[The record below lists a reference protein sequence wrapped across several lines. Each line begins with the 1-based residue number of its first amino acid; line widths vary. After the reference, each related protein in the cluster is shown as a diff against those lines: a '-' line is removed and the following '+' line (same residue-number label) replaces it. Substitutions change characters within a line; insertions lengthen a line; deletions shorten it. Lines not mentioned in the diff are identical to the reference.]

1 MQRCSTSSGAKTVQ
15 HFKRCKNDAALQAV
29 QKRCRVEFFNTGCVR
44 GAKCKRCKIQE
55 VQNAGGAKRCRVE
68 FFNTGGA
75 RGSSI
80 FFLGGALIFFGRC
93 SIFFGGCFDFFFL
106 KFSDFFEII
115 NFDKKFY

>member
-1 MQRCSTSSGAKTVQ
+1 MQEVQSGAEWN
-15 HFKRCKNDAALQAV
+15 FLIQAV
-29 QKRCRVEFFNTGCVR
+29 Q
-44 GAKCKRCKIQE
+44 E
-55 VQNAGGAKRCRVE
+55 VLR
-68 FFNTGGA
+68 F
-75 RGSSI
+75 